1 MKMGNMQGL
10 LDRVRGGDALAAQQ
24 LQRAMQPVLSRAVRQ
39 ILQAQ
44 EFGTPLGQRV
54 WGVMAEDGISR
65 GSDRSED
72 LGCEDL
78 GRTAFAVAQK
88 ICRQTVA
95 GLGSPECGQRPALET
110 VWS

>member
-1 MKMGNMQGL
+1 MKTGNLQSL
-10 LDRVRGGDALAAQQ
+10 FDRVRGGDADAAQQ

-44 EFGTPLGQRV
+44 DYGTPLGQRV
-54 WGVMAEDGISR
+54 WGVMAEDGIPR
-65 GSDRSED
+65 VSDRSED
-72 LGCEDL
+72 LGP
-78 GRTAFAVAQK
+78 TAFAVAQK

-95 GLGSPECGQRPALET
+95 GLGSPECGQRHAQET

>member
-1 MKMGNMQGL
+1 MKSGNLQGL
-10 LDRVRGGDALAAQQ
+10 FDRVRDGDARAAQE

-44 EFGTPLGQRV
+44 DYDTPLGQRV
-54 WGVMAEDGISR
+54 WGVLAEDGIPSC
-65 GSDRSED
+65 SDPSED
-72 LGCEDL
+72 LGP
-78 GRTAFAVAQK
+78 TAFAVAQK

-95 GLGSPECGQRPALET
+95 GLGTPEWGQRHAQET

>member
-1 MKMGNMQGL
+1 MKTGNMQGL
-10 LDRVRGGDALAAQQ
+10 LDRVRGGDADAAQQ

-44 EFGTPLGQRV
+44 DFGTPLGQRV
-54 WGVMAEDGISR
+54 WGVMAEDGILRVSE
-65 GSDRSED
+65 RS
-72 LGCEDL
+72 EDL

-95 GLGSPECGQRPALET
+95 GLGTPVCGQRHAQET
-110 VWS
+110 VCS